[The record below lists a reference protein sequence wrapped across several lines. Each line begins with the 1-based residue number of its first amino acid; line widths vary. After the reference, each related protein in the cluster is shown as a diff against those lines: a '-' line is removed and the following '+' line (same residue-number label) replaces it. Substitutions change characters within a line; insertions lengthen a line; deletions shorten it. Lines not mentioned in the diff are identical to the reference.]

1 MSKTERLVY
10 KDQIPMS
17 GTEKRPDKEASDK
30 EASDKEAS
38 DKETRKRPPWAV
50 GTADQGTPL
59 PPVKP
64 YPNSKK

>member
-17 GTEKRPDKEASDK
+17 GTEKRP
-30 EASDKEAS
+30 DKEAS

>member
-1 MSKTERLVY
+1 MSKTKRLVQKY
-10 KDQIPMS
+10 QIPMS
-17 GTEKRPDKEASDK
+17 GTRKEASDK
-30 EASDKEAS
+30 EASDKEA
-38 DKETRKRPPWAV
+38 RKRPPWAV

>member
-17 GTEKRPDKEASDK
+17 GTEKRPDK